1 MTKRNAVFIAFSC
14 VATSCSAPPSTIFNY
29 NGAPTTYTQ
38 YTYNYTASSTSTA
51 VLEFGFA
58 STGGGKIGYLDD
70 VSIVDTNASNSEMLI
85 NGGFENGTLVGW
97 QQLCTSS
104 CQMSSFGSITNT
116 QCNTGLFCYMDGC
129 KCGLDFLLQT
139 YTTIIGHVYTLNFWY
154 KGRNNAILYVTIS

>member
-1 MTKRNAVFIAFSC
+1 MTKRNAFFIVFSRI
-14 VATSCSAPPSTIFNY
+14 ATSCSTPTSTIFY
-29 NGAPTTYTQ
+29 FNGAPTTYTQ
-38 YTYNYTASSTSTA
+38 ETYTYTASTSGTA
-51 VLEFGFA
+51 VLEFGFYG
-58 STGGGKIGYLDD
+58 SCGNKIEYIDD

-85 NGGFENGTLVGW
+85 NGDFENGTLVGW